1 MDATFRKLNLF
12 LFSCRGAWRHLLTW
26 VGSNSCCQSSAR
38 WLETDQV
45 FETLLSVRNVVD
57 KTVRI
62 THSWLV
68 RYGFAPFGVT
78 YTAHVVQNPNTVIS
92 FCSQTI
98 MWMRC
103 LCYEKVSL
111 FVLFTNYYYGDQIRS
126 DEMGRTY
133 RMLTDENVFLQMRI
147 IICAMHLSHM
157 KLL

>member
-1 MDATFRKLNLF
+1 MK
-12 LFSCRGAWRHLLTW
+12 
-26 VGSNSCCQSSAR
+26 
-38 WLETDQV
+38 TDQV
-45 FETLLSVRNVVD
+45 FETLLSVSNIVD

-68 RYGFAPFGVT
+68 RYEFASFGVT
-78 YTAHVVQNPNTVIS
+78 YTAHVVQNPNTVIL

-103 LCYEKVSL
+103 LCYKKVSL
-111 FVLFTNYYYGDQIRS
+111 FVLFTNYYYGGQFRS

-133 RMLTDENVFLQMRI
+133 RMPTDENVFLQMRI
-147 IICAMHLSHM
+147 VICAIYLSGM